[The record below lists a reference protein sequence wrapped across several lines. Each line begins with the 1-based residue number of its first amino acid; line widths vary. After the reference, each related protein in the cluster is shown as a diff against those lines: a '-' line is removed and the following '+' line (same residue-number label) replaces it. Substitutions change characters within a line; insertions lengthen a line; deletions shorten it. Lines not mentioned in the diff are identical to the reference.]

1 MEGQNAFVTSD
12 SYVKLKVYQDNW
24 TVDKTIGEDETRVI
38 KSLNPEWDET
48 FEFLLPSNNPTTN
61 MVLKLKV
68 MDKDIASNDKMGK
81 CEIKLDDLNLSTTP
95 IQVVKTVDTR
105 LLHTNPKIYV
115 SLSLA

>member
-1 MEGQNAFVTSD
+1 M
-12 SYVKLKVYQDNW
+12 KLKVYQDNW

-68 MDKDIASNDKMGK
+68 MDKDIASDDKMGE

-105 LLHTNPKIYV
+105 LLHTNPKIYM
-115 SLSLA
+115 SLSLE